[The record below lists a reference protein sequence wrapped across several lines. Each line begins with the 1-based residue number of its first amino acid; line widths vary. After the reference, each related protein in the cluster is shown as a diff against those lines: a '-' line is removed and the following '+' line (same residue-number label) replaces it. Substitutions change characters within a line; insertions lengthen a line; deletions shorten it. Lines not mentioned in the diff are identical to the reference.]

1 MILLEPK
8 FVNKEIRIIFGTREE
23 KTDNLKDSILN
34 YLQILADQTGIK
46 KFALMH
52 QIHGTTIK
60 EIKNI
65 RFKKYKKISYH
76 FEENTDSIWT
86 NKNDVALCIKTA
98 DCMPV
103 FIVTEELIAAIHM
116 GWRGARDRIVE
127 KFIKDILLNKNIK
140 SESIKIICGPHI
152 RECCYSVGKDLI
164 EEFEKNYYKTKTL
177 FLRRKKKI
185 FLNLE
190 EALYQQAASCG
201 ILNANI
207 TNMKLCTHCL
217 NSIFY
222 SYRRGD
228 SGRNIS
234 LIIKGNRL
242 CNM

>member
-1 MILLEPK
+1 M
-8 FVNKEIRIIFGTREE
+8 
-23 KTDNLKDSILN
+23 
-34 YLQILADQTGIK
+34 Q
-46 KFALMH
+46 

-65 RFKKYKKISYH
+65 HFKTFKNISYH

-86 NKNDVALCIKTA
+86 QKNDVALCIKTA

-103 FIVTEELIAAIHM
+103 FIVAEKLISAIHM

-127 KFIKDILLNKNIK
+127 KFIKCILLNKNIK

-152 RECCYSVGKDLI
+152 RKCCYSVGKELI
-164 EEFEKNYYKTKTL
+164 EEFEKNNYKIENL
-177 FLRRKKKI
+177 FLIRRKKI

-190 EALYQQAASCG
+190 EALYQQAESCG
-201 ILNANI
+201 ISNENI
-207 TNMKLCTHCL
+207 TIMKLCTHCL

-222 SYRRGD
+222 SFRRGD

-234 LIIKGNRL
+234 LIIKGNRI
-242 CNM
+242 